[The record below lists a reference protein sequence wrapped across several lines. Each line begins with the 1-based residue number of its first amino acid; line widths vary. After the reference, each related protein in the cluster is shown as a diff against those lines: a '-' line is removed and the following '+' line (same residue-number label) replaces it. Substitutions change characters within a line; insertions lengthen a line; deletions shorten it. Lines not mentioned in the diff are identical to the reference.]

1 MLREEAWN
9 ASQPGPFDGLEGIAV
24 KPMTEQHLALFRRH
38 MVEIIDM
45 HFDLAE
51 DELGKAAPDPRLR
64 RAVLDVPRHLFVPT
78 SLILAAYQDT
88 PLPIG
93 FDKTISQP
101 FIGALM
107 LDLLEIEPGARI
119 LEIGT
124 GLGYQAAVMAE
135 MGARVWSV
143 EVVEEF
149 SEAASDRF
157 AALGYDIEVR
167 VGDGSRGWAEH
178 APFNAVLVTAAA
190 EQPPE
195 ALVEQLN
202 PGGRMVIPL
211 GGTEIQQLTVVEK
224 QPSGEIRPREIMPVR
239 FTQLEVGA

>member
-1 MLREEAWN
+1 
-9 ASQPGPFDGLEGIAV
+9 
-24 KPMTEQHLALFRRH
+24 
-38 MVEIIDM
+38 
-45 HFDLAE
+45 
-51 DELGKAAPDPRLR
+51 
-64 RAVLDVPRHLFVPT
+64 
-78 SLILAAYQDT
+78 
-88 PLPIG
+88 
-93 FDKTISQP
+93 
-101 FIGALM
+101 
-107 LDLLEIEPGARI
+107 
-119 LEIGT
+119 
-124 GLGYQAAVMAE
+124 

-178 APFNAVLVTAAA
+178 APFDGVLVTAAA

-195 ALVEQLN
+195 ALVEQLK

-211 GGTEIQQLTVVEK
+211 GGTEIQQLTVIEK
-224 QPSGEIRPREIMPVR
+224 LPDGKIGTREIMPVR